1 MLYYF
6 LYQLIF
12 KQYGG
17 TGESIVFKGL
27 NVFQYVTFRTAW
39 ATITALVISLLFG
52 GKVINKLQE
61 LKIGQE
67 IREELSAEHH
77 AKRGTPT
84 MGGVLILGSVF
95 LSTIIWARLDSLYL
109 WLALAAT
116 TAFGVIGFVDDYIK
130 IVKKR
135 SLGLTER
142 QKLLGQLLTALVVWG
157 FLFYST
163 SDSLFRGTE
172 FRDLNKFVTKINQ
185 PKNPVSQYL
194 QTQLAPET
202 KRLFE
207 SYDGSPA
214 QAQILQKS
222 LTGDL
227 NRVLND
233 PNFYNEQRFNPAN
246 FPEDEKIKL
255 SDEAKK
261 LIEKRPMQGDG
272 LVRFNRRLL
281 QDTYPEELSRAG
293 GYFWNISIPFFK
305 DTAITDPLTAVTY
318 VGPFLYLLFIVFVLL
333 GSSNAVNLTDGMDGL
348 AASVT
353 FIAMSALTALTY
365 VASDSRWSNY
375 LDITHK
381 PEAAELTV
389 FCGAM
394 VGASL
399 GFLWYNSPP
408 AEVFMGDV
416 GSLAIGGALGTVAI
430 LTKQEFLLPFIGG
443 VFIIEA
449 ASVMLQV
456 GYFKFTKN
464 PKTKVGKRIFL
475 QAPLHHH
482 YQLKGLKE
490 PKIVFRFVIVAILF
504 ALLSLSTLKLR

>member
-17 TGESIVFKGL
+17 AGESIFYKGL
-27 NVFQYVTFRTAW
+27 NVFQYVTFRTTF
-39 ATITALVISLLFG
+39 ATITALLISLLFG
-52 GKVINKLQE
+52 GKVIEKLQA

-67 IREELSAEHH
+67 IREELSAEHQ
-77 AKRGTPT
+77 AKKGTPT
-84 MGGVLILGSVF
+84 MGGVLILISVF
-95 LSTIIWARLDSLYL
+95 LSTILWARLDSLYL
-109 WLALAAT
+109 WLALGAT
-116 TAFGVIGFVDDYIK
+116 TAFGTIGFIDDYIK

-142 QKLLGQLLTALVVWG
+142 QKLLGQLITAFVVWG
-157 FLFYST
+157 ALYW
-163 SDSLFRGTE
+163 
-172 FRDLNKFVTKINQ
+172 
-185 PKNPVSQYL
+185 
-194 QTQLAPET
+194 LA
-202 KRLFE
+202 
-207 SYDGSPA
+207 
-214 QAQILQKS
+214 
-222 LTGDL
+222 
-227 NRVLND
+227 N
-233 PNFYNEQRFNPAN
+233 
-246 FPEDEKIKL
+246 
-255 SDEAKK
+255 
-261 LIEKRPMQGDG
+261 
-272 LVRFNRRLL
+272 
-281 QDTYPEELSRAG
+281 YP
-293 GYFWNISIPFFK
+293 WNLSIPFFK
-305 DTAITDPLTAVTY
+305 ETAITNVTN
-318 VGPFLYLLFIVFVLL
+318 VGAFIYLFFIIFVLL

-365 VASDSRWSNY
+365 VSSDGRWSAY

-399 GFLWYNSPP
+399 GFLWYNAPP
-408 AEVFMGDV
+408 AQVFMGDV

-443 VFIIEA
+443 IFIIEA
-449 ASVMLQV
+449 LSVILQV
-456 GYFKFTKN
+456 GYFKFTR
-464 PKTKVGKRIFL
+464 KTTGTGKRIFL

-482 YQLKGLKE
+482 FQMGGLKE